1 MENDIIG
8 TSGGDDASREKERA
22 LLLEKDGII
31 ISLKQENERLLAEL
45 GAMRRQIQLLEYIK
59 TAADHFPHV
68 IALYDS
74 ERRFIFVNGYA
85 QEMTGLSLTDFIGKK
100 DEEIFPRSVTSC
112 YLPVLLK
119 ATETLRPQIKECTI
133 KFRSKKTLILSFIP
147 MLDDEG
153 RLYRIMCNSFDITN
167 RKSAEDDL
175 VKSELMFRKVWESS
189 FDGMRLI
196 DKNGI
201 MVKVN
206 DAFCNMVGMA
216 KEELEGQLFTKIY
229 KTSHEELLKK
239 AINRIATRTTVPRY
253 VEKFNLWNG
262 RIVWFEVSNNLL
274 SVSRSSPML
283 LSIFRDISQRKL
295 FEDKLN
301 RTIQKL
307 EESNR
312 ELEQFAYV
320 ASHDLQEPLRMVS
333 NYTQLLAK
341 RYQSRLDE
349 TGREFIN
356 FAVSGAMRMQSLIK
370 DLLAYSRVTTKAR
383 PFEPT
388 DSGAVLKEVLLDL
401 KFAVEESK
409 AQITS
414 EELPL
419 VMADRTQFRQLL
431 QNLLSNSLK
440 FRTEKPP
447 EIHISAEQREGEWL
461 FKITDNGI
469 GIDPQYF
476 ERIFMLFQRLHD
488 SGTYPGTGIGL
499 AICKKI
505 IERHGGRMYVESEP
519 GRGTSFYFTIP
530 K

>member
-1 MENDIIG
+1 MMENDITG
-8 TSGGDDASREKERA
+8 ASGISQKQQDA
-22 LLLEKDGII
+22 LNMEKDSII
-31 ISLKQENERLLAEL
+31 LSLKQENEKLLEEL
-45 GAMRRQIQLLEYIK
+45 GVLRKQMQTLEYFK

-68 IALYDS
+68 IALYDE
-74 ERRFIFVNGYA
+74 ERRFVFVNSYA
-85 QEMTGLSLTDFIGKK
+85 LEMSGLSLSNYIGRR
-100 DEEIFPRSVTSC
+100 DEDLFPPGVTRC
-112 YLPVLLK
+112 YLPLLQK
-119 ATETLRPQIKECTI
+119 AMDTLKPQTKECTI
-133 KFRSKKTLILSFIP
+133 RLKTKRTLILTFIP
-147 MLDDEG
+147 MLDEKG
-153 RLYRIMCNSFDITN
+153 RLHRVMSNSFDITE
-167 RKSAEDDL
+167 RKNAETEL
-175 VKSELMFRKVWESS
+175 SKSELLFRKVWESS

-196 DKNGI
+196 NEKGI

-206 DAFCNMVGMA
+206 DAFCNMVGMQR
-216 KEELEGQLFTKIY
+216 EELEGELFTKIY
-229 KTSHEELLKK
+229 KSSHEELLKK
-239 AINRIATRTTVPRY
+239 AVYRIQTRTVVPRY
-253 VEKFNLWNG
+253 VEKFDLWNG
-262 RIVWFEVSNNLL
+262 KSIWFEVSNNMLKI
-274 SVSRSSPML
+274 SRSSPML

-295 FEDKLN
+295 AEDRLN
-301 RTIQKL
+301 RTIKKL

-341 RYQSRLDE
+341 RYQSKLDE

-356 FAVSGAMRMQSLIK
+356 FAVNGAMRMQSLIK

-388 DSGAVLKEVLLDL
+388 DCNEVLNIVLMDL
-401 KFAVEESK
+401 KVAIEESR
-409 AQITS
+409 AVVTS
-414 EELPL
+414 GPLPKI
-419 VMADRTQFRQLL
+419 MADPTQFRQLL

-440 FRTEKPP
+440 FRTEKAP
-447 EIHISAEQREGEWL
+447 EINISVESRESEWL

-469 GIDPQYF
+469 GIDPQYY

-505 IERHGGRMYVESEP
+505 VERHGGRMYVESEP
-519 GRGTSFYFTIP
+519 GNGTAFYFTIP

>member
-1 MENDIIG
+1 MENDITGVSDIPKDRDN
-8 TSGGDDASREKERA
+8 SIIM
-22 LLLEKDGII
+22 EKDSVIL
-31 ISLKQENERLLAEL
+31 SLKQENEK
-45 GAMRRQIQLLEYIK
+45 LLEELNVLRDQMQTLEYFK
-59 TAADHFPHV
+59 TAADYFPHV
-68 IALYDS
+68 LALYDS
-74 ERRFIFVNGYA
+74 ERRFVFVNSYA
-85 QEMTGLSLTDFIGKK
+85 LDMSGLSLKDFIGHR
-100 DEEIFPRSVTSC
+100 DEEIFPPSVTRC
-112 YLPVLLK
+112 YMPVLQK
-119 ATETLRPQIKECTI
+119 AIETLKPQTKECTI
-133 KFRSKKTLILSFIP
+133 KFNTKRTLILTFIP
-147 MLDDEG
+147 MLDENG
-153 RLYRIMCNSFDITN
+153 RLYRIMSNSFDITE
-167 RKSAEDDL
+167 RKNAETEL
-175 VKSELMFRKVWESS
+175 AESELLFRKVWESS

-196 DKNGI
+196 NKKGI

-206 DAFCNMVGMA
+206 DAFCSMVGMK
-216 KEELEGQLFTKIY
+216 KEELEGESFTKIY
-229 KTSHEELLKK
+229 KSSHEELLQK
-239 AINRIATRTTVPRY
+239 AVHRIQTRTVVPRY
-253 VEKFNLWNG
+253 VEKFDLWNG
-262 RIVWFEVSNNLL
+262 KGIWFEVSNNLL
-274 SVSRSSPML
+274 KVPHSSPML

-295 FEDKLN
+295 VEDRLN
-301 RTIQKL
+301 RTIKKL

-312 ELEQFAYV
+312 ELEQFAYI

-341 RYQSRLDE
+341 RYQNKLDE

-356 FAVSGAMRMQSLIK
+356 FAVNGAMRMQSLIK

-388 DSGAVLKEVLLDL
+388 DCNEILKVVLLDL
-401 KFAVEESK
+401 KFAIEESR
-409 AQITS
+409 ATITS
-414 EELPL
+414 GPLPEI
-419 VMADRTQFRQLL
+419 MADPTQFRQLL

-440 FRTEKPP
+440 FRTERPP
-447 EIHISAEQREGEWL
+447 EISISAEARDNEWL

-505 IERHGGRMYVESEP
+505 VERHGGRMYVESEP